1 MMGTLVSAG
10 SLKFDCLTKIGA
22 QLQSWLFSKG
32 TAFCGRNK
40 IRMSLTNLVCKIILL
55 KLKSIYSLR
64 GNIQSQTI
72 EIETSVHMQGFGMQ
86 GFGRANPNI

>member
-40 IRMSLTNLVCKIILL
+40 IRMSLTNLACKIILL
-55 KLKSIYSLR
+55 KLKIIYSLR
-64 GNIQSQTI
+64 GNIQSQNNGKRNFSTHAR
-72 EIETSVHMQGFGMQ
+72 VWGGQ
-86 GFGRANPNI
+86 P